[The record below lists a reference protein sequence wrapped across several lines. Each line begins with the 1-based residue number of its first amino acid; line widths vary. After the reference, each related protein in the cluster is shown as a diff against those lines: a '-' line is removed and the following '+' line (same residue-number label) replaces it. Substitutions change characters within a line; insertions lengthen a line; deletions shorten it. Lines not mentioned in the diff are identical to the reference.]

1 MGQGSVSAS
10 LVFIIMQRKNI
21 GFGLGLRTAHYQH
34 VLEHNPDVDW
44 FEVHSENFMVA
55 GGKPKYYLHAIREN
69 YPIVLHGVSMS
80 IGSTDPLD
88 FEYLKK
94 LKTLVAEV
102 QPEWI
107 SDHFC
112 WTSVGDINSH
122 DLLPMPY
129 NEESIQHLVDR
140 ITQVQDFMGR
150 KILFENVSSYLTYK
164 NSEMEEWE
172 FISEIVKRADCK
184 ILLDINNIY
193 VSSRNHGFSPHEF
206 LNGIDP
212 QCVQQFHL
220 AGHQDYG
227 DYVIDTHDHD
237 VPDSVWD
244 LYADAWKRFGP
255 VSTMIERD
263 DNIPEFSELVAEM
276 NHAKEIAQTV
286 QPQAA

>member
-1 MGQGSVSAS
+1 MNNK
-10 LVFIIMQRKNI
+10 FI
-21 GFGLGLRTAHYQH
+21 GYGLGLRTVHYQH
-34 VLEHNPDVDW
+34 VLEHKPDVDW

-55 GGKPKYYLHAIREN
+55 GGKPKYYLHAIREH

-88 FEYLKK
+88 FDYLKK

-112 WTSVGDINSH
+112 WTAVGDINSH

-129 NEESIQHLVDR
+129 NEEAIDHLVDR
-140 ITQVQDFMGR
+140 ISQVQDFMGR
-150 KILFENVSSYLTYK
+150 QILFENVSSYLTYK

-184 ILLDINNIY
+184 MLLDINNIY
-193 VSSRNHGFSPHEF
+193 VSSRNHGFSPQEF
-206 LNGIDP
+206 LNNIDP
-212 QCVQQFHL
+212 NCVQQFHL
-220 AGHQDYG
+220 AGHEDCG

-237 VPDSVWD
+237 VPDPVWD
-244 LYADAWKRFGP
+244 LYADALKRFGP
-255 VSTMIERD
+255 VSAMIERD
-263 DNIPEFSELVAEM
+263 DNIPEFSELMAEM

-286 QPQAA
+286 HPQAA

>member
-1 MGQGSVSAS
+1 MNNK
-10 LVFIIMQRKNI
+10 FI
-21 GFGLGLRTAHYQH
+21 GFGLGLRTVHYQH
-34 VLEHNPDVDW
+34 VLEHKPAVDW

-55 GGKPKYYLHAIREN
+55 GGKPKYYLQAIREH
-69 YPIVLHGVSMS
+69 YPVVLHGVSMS

-94 LKTLVAEV
+94 LKTLIAEV

-112 WTSVGDINSH
+112 WTAVDQINSH

-129 NEESIQHLVDR
+129 NEEAIDHLVNR
-140 ITQVQDFMGR
+140 ISQVQDFLGR
-150 KILFENVSSYLTYK
+150 QMLFENVSSYLTYK

-184 ILLDINNIY
+184 MLLDINNIY
-193 VSSRNHGFSPHEF
+193 VSSRNHGFSAQEY
-206 LNGIDP
+206 LNHIDP
-212 QCVQQFHL
+212 SCVQQFHL
-220 AGHQDYG
+220 AGHEDCG

-237 VPDSVWD
+237 VPDQVWE
-244 LYADAWKRFGP
+244 LYEDALQRFGP

-263 DNIPEFSELVAEM
+263 DNIPEFSELMAEM
-276 NHAKEIAQTV
+276 NHAKSIAQLV
-286 QPQAA
+286 IPALRPPQHPQAA